1 MVKIKV
7 EIEVEVEVIVT
18 ELGEQARNIEEEEH
32 EEALAR
38 ELEVEKVEQETKVEK
53 LSQGTMKQ
61 EFEFEDSIKLV
72 VQEGKIE
79 EEGTQKAFKNKI
91 SRSRG
96 LCKRL
101 R

>member
-1 MVKIKV
+1 M
-7 EIEVEVEVIVT
+7 
-18 ELGEQARNIEEEEH
+18 
-32 EEALAR
+32 
-38 ELEVEKVEQETKVEK
+38 VEQETKVERH
-53 LSQGTMKQ
+53 SQGTMKQ